1 MKTRSANALTTLAA
15 ALTITAVGFVPTGAT
30 LADVNVPGLSCQAP
44 TLADAE
50 GLRWH
55 EHYIMNPGGDQARWV
70 VCPLP
75 VETLFYPGAFGI
87 WVSGVKTPNVTAF
100 PACAFN
106 AVGLQNEDIPGFVD
120 RPGARRKAIAGMQ
133 EISFNTQNWA
143 FGFGTTRGDLQV
155 AVGDILE
162 NQTFSVNCLLPPG
175 YALQMVSFFPLQ

>member
-1 MKTRSANALTTLAA
+1 MKTQSTALTTLAA
-15 ALTITAVGFVPTGAT
+15 ALTLTAVGFVPTGT
-30 LADVNVPGLSCQAP
+30 PLADVNVSGLACQAP

-75 VETLFYPGAFGI
+75 FETLFYPETFGI
-87 WVSGVKTPNVTAF
+87 WVSGVKTPGVTAF

-106 AVGLQNEDIPGFVD
+106 AVSLYNEDIPGFVD

-133 EISFNTQNWA
+133 EIPFNTQNWA
-143 FGFGTTRGDLQV
+143 FQFLTTRG
-155 AVGDILE
+155 
-162 NQTFSVNCLLPPG
+162 TFRPRW
-175 YALQMVSFFPLQ
+175 AIPLRTRPSA